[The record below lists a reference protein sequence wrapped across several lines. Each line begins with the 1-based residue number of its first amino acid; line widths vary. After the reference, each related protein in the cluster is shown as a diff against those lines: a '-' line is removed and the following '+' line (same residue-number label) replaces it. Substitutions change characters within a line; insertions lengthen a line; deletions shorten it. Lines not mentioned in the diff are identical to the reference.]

1 MGALPWATITILV
14 RTTATH
20 ERGSSPTSSVTLRM
34 RRRVAMSSTLVVIT
48 RAVSAAVE
56 VVSEIAAMVAI
67 TTSSTVNR
75 ASVVEAAT
83 TVAREII
90 TATIENSRVAKTP
103 STIVE
108 TMVAALLTQTGQAYN
123 DGIAILIRVVAQFT
137 TVKDTVMRHEV
148 DISNM

>member
-14 RTTATH
+14 RTTATR

-34 RRRVAMSSTLVVIT
+34 RLRVGMSSTLVVIT

-108 TMVAALLTQTGQAYN
+108 TMVVALLTQTGPAYN
-123 DGIAILIRVVAQFT
+123 DGIATLIRVVAQFT